1 MSAPPLLIL
10 FGSESGNSE
19 DLATIA
25 EKQAKSLGLTPSVKG
40 MDEVEIGDLPN
51 YQNILIYC
59 STWGEGEMPD
69 NAIDLWEAANGDS
82 PPSMAGTNFAVCA
95 LGDTSYEFF
104 CQSGKDWD
112 GWLEKQGATRL
123 LPRVDCDVEYDDPA
137 SEFTT
142 NALSLIASAAG
153 EGAATPEEGPSS
165 EAEAPSEDAAE
176 ESPDETQSGDLEGLL
191 SSGDRSLTLLFGSQS
206 GNSEALV
213 AKISKDAKSYGL
225 VGEVHDMDGF
235 DFNSLS
241 AKKRVLI
248 VCSTWGEGE
257 MPDNAEDLWQ
267 FAISESASRLE
278 GVHFAI
284 CALGDTSYEFFCQSG
299 KDWDGRFE
307 ELGATRIID
316 RLDCDVDYDAPAAEW
331 LLDALPALA
340 AVDNTG
346 NFHQEMVESIRM
358 YASGSSDGADGED
371 GFSMPEVRSEPI
383 QASVSVFRYDPETF
397 STGSDTWMCSLPG
410 HMSVLEVLRALKAS
424 QDGSLTFRD
433 GSPDDSNTAIS
444 INGRLVLPGLC
455 RLDSV
460 APIREGAVSLRIE
473 PLPGFEVIR
482 DLAIDPWSLER
493 KRESSDPWMVAAT
506 REGANTPQGVMG
518 TMDPAIADS
527 LHSIRDFG
535 SQNILHSSSDAV
547 PHANG
552 YLGPAVIASA
562 WSRRNDPRT
571 SPSKAEEIDTMLSSP
586 NGIKAETDLASVN
599 RQTSVPRTVSQSLL
613 DAKNSVLTGD
623 GFNGKHGKH
632 VWWYTWTVKSSGMV
646 NDTVIYRQA
655 LGPFALLGNLFS
667 GVTARMVLGFTRT
680 GGNMFNGMLGMV
692 APPAGIGKMPK
703 QLNSSV
709 DNHHEVVAIFNEMDG
724 RF

>member
-1 MSAPPLLIL
+1 LSAPPLLIL